1 MKKKRVRL
9 IRQLGVTDCGI
20 ACLAMIYQFYNY
32 NIGITELRDKVDVGR
47 NGMSLAEMKKVT
59 EELNFSFSAYE
70 DYINEENLQSILPA
84 IICSKK
90 NHYVVVSDYNK
101 GKFTILNPSSGEEQI
116 LFSDL
121 EKEYLKVV
129 VLVRP
134 KVKNYNIQRK
144 RKRFQI
150 NAEKSRFLIAIVLT
164 FIAQGIVLIPPL
176 IIRNIVNDIDNN
188 DIFDFQKY
196 VLIMFFVAILFFSI
210 NFLKKKSI
218 LMLQNSIY
226 KSTIEQMIDK
236 IFKIDLSYFESHL
249 SGDIQ
254 NRFNSVTEVNEFI
267 SVAFLN
273 TVIDVIT
280 AIFCGVLMF
289 VQSKIIFFVI
299 LLIAATQILAVMICN
314 KKARIKTE
322 DYIADKSIL
331 EGRMIETLTNI
342 QQIRCMRME
351 NILCKNL
358 KEDYGHLILRIKDR
372 DTIGALMESIVGF
385 FSILLTLSLY
395 ILGGALV
402 CKGNINLGTLVS
414 LATLSGY
421 FVSPFQ
427 SLSLLVPQINI
438 LNETITRISEF
449 VDYRN
454 SLQAGEKRI
463 EGFESLKLEN
473 VSFSYFGNIK
483 NDVSNISME
492 IKEGEKIAIIGAS
505 GSGKTT
511 ITKLL
516 LNVFSKY
523 QGLITLNGIDIK
535 DIKKEDVDKIFS
547 IVTQVPLAINGTIKD
562 NVDIS
567 NSISEKK
574 VCELLKIVKLYN
586 DVEQFPLKI
595 NTYIGENGQNISGGQ
610 KQRLAIA
617 RALATSPKVLILDE
631 ATSNLDPITEKEIF
645 VNLKKLN
652 ITLVVVTHR
661 LNAIKDADKLYLL
674 RNGEIVESGTHDEL
688 INRNEYYTSMV
699 NDFS

>member
-188 DIFDFQKY
+188 NIFDFRKY

-280 AIFCGVLMF
+280 AIFCGGLMF
-289 VQSKIIFFVI
+289 AQSKIIFFVI
-299 LLIAATQILAVMICN
+299 LVIAATQILAVMICN
-314 KKARIKTE
+314 KKARKKAE

-331 EGRMIETLTNI
+331 EGKMVETLTNI
-342 QQIRCMRME
+342 QQIRCMRVE
-351 NILCKNL
+351 NILCNNL
-358 KEDYGHLILRIKDR
+358 KNDYAHLILRIKDR

-395 ILGGALV
+395 ILGGVLV
-402 CKGNINLGTLVS
+402 YKGNINLGTLVS

-463 EGFESLKLEN
+463 EGFESLKLED

-483 NDVSNISME
+483 DDVSNISIE

-516 LNVFSKY
+516 LNIFSKY

-567 NSISEKK
+567 NSISDER

-586 DVEQFPLKI
+586 DIEQFPLKI

-631 ATSNLDPITEKEIF
+631 ATSNLDPITEKELF

-661 LNAIKDADKLYLL
+661 LNAIKDADKIYLL

-688 INRNEYYTSMV
+688 INRNEYYISMV

>member
-188 DIFDFQKY
+188 NIFDFRKY

-342 QQIRCMRME
+342 QQIRCMRVE

-454 SLQAGEKRI
+454 NLQAGEKRI

-661 LNAIKDADKLYLL
+661 LNAIKDADKIYLL

>member
-150 NAEKSRFLIAIVLT
+150 NAAKSRFLIAIVLT

-188 DIFDFQKY
+188 NIFDFRKY

-454 SLQAGEKRI
+454 NLQAGEKRI

-567 NSISEKK
+567 NSISGEK

-661 LNAIKDADKLYLL
+661 LNAIKDADKIYLL

>member
-188 DIFDFQKY
+188 NIFDFRKY

-454 SLQAGEKRI
+454 NLQAGEKRI

-661 LNAIKDADKLYLL
+661 LNAIKDADKIYLL

>member
-176 IIRNIVNDIDNN
+176 IIRNIVNDIDNSN
-188 DIFDFQKY
+188 IFDFRKY

-342 QQIRCMRME
+342 QQIRCMRVE

-454 SLQAGEKRI
+454 NLQAGEKRI

-661 LNAIKDADKLYLL
+661 LNAIKDADKIYLL

>member
-342 QQIRCMRME
+342 QQIRCMRVE

>member
-70 DYINEENLQSILPA
+70 DYINEEGLQSILPA

-188 DIFDFQKY
+188 NIFDFRKY

-454 SLQAGEKRI
+454 NLQAGEKRI

-661 LNAIKDADKLYLL
+661 LNAIKDADKIYLL